1 MPTSIATTNSRQ
13 IYADCAP
20 YLLISPPPRP
30 EWLSENEDLKFT
42 REESDRS
49 VELVERATAYCFK
62 ALARTWEC
70 ETLRFWNSVDT
81 SDLFLW
87 LQMDEPDL
95 ALSIVNRDIKEQLER
110 RISSLIGLMSR
121 VELSVRGM
129 KAADIDQIM
138 THEGEACQIAATYLY
153 MHKNNEF
160 YDDDDQRRFEGWY
173 DEEDDDVYHVKK
185 KWLVAPGY
193 GSWATEMAAN
203 EMLKILKGRVIRH
216 SQAEEMPRIITT
228 AESSE
233 LIDEI
238 RATKFS
244 IHTAFLLDCTAL
256 PAELAAATK
265 ERVCL
270 AATVDDTCFQ
280 TPHLARLGEKDI
292 SLQLMSGHPN
302 AIPWPVV
309 GFADNLLCLDSQ
321 HAIDFLKIARTERAI
336 LYIGMK
342 QCCLVVYRFNHF
354 AELHSLFSEDANVRH
369 YPGRHAVTSVGDIE
383 RGRQDEVCIPTSL
396 KRNVINLVQ

>member
-1 MPTSIATTNSRQ
+1 
-13 IYADCAP
+13 
-20 YLLISPPPRP
+20 
-30 EWLSENEDLKFT
+30 
-42 REESDRS
+42 
-49 VELVERATAYCFK
+49 
-62 ALARTWEC
+62 
-70 ETLRFWNSVDT
+70 
-81 SDLFLW
+81 
-87 LQMDEPDL
+87 MDEPDL

-121 VELSVRGM
+121 VELSVRRM

-153 MHKNNEF
+153 MHKNHEF

-185 KWLVAPGY
+185 KWLVASGY

-203 EMLKILKGRVIRH
+203 EMLTILKGRVIRH

-244 IHTAFLLDCTAL
+244 IHTAFLLDCTGL
-256 PAELAAATK
+256 PAELAAATS

-270 AATVDDTCFQ
+270 AATVDDACFQ
-280 TPHLARLGEKDI
+280 TAHLARLGEKDI
-292 SLQLMSGHPN
+292 SFQLVSGYPN
-302 AIPWPVV
+302 AIPSPVV

-321 HAIDFLKIARTERAI
+321 HAIDFLKAARTERAT
-336 LYIGMK
+336 LYIGTK
-342 QCCLVVYRFNHF
+342 QCCLVVHHFNHF
-354 AELHSLFSEDANVRH
+354 AELHSLFSKDANARH
-369 YPGRHAVTSVGDIE
+369 YPGRQVVTSIGDIG
-383 RGRQDEVCIPTSL
+383 RGRHDGVWIPTSL
-396 KRNVINLVQ
+396 KRNVINLMQ